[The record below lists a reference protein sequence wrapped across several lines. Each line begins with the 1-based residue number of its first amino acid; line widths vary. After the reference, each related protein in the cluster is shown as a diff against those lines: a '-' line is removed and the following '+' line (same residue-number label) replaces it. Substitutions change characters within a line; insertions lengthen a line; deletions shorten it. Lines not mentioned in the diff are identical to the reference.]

1 MPKISMKE
9 LEKFMK
15 DNPNSHATKAI
26 REQLKETSAPE
37 PNTGGCSESS
47 AGPGQI
53 RNTVSDL
60 AAEKVNKLHYEVLD
74 GFKDICVKA
83 IAIGQILVGQ
93 KDALKHGEWLKWVDT
108 QLEIGPRQVENYTKI
123 YHQRE
128 VVLESM
134 KELAKTGV
142 KPSFRK
148 MLMAA
153 TKKDNQTME
162 EYLKS
167 RKKNSPAF
175 TPMENKQRRKD
186 EKRVNEISTLA
197 RMYVDKEID
206 ENSLRALVLK
216 WNRDNPDNYELFVE
230 DVNKE
235 AKQIDEKKY
244 PDKFNNSP
252 SGKTNIMLSV
262 ETGLWDD
269 FVEFG
274 GGEVYL
280 ADYINDFLK
289 NYVIEQRSYRIAN

>member
-1 MPKISMKE
+1 MSKISMKE
-9 LEKFMK
+9 LSKFMRA
-15 DNPNSHATKAI
+15 NPDSYATQAI
-26 REQLKETSAPE
+26 KEQLEETPAPE
-37 PNTGGCSESS
+37 ANTGGSSELT

-60 AAEKVNKLHYEVLD
+60 AAEKVNKLHHEVLD
-74 GFKDICVKA
+74 SFKDICVKT

-93 KDALKHGEWLKWVDT
+93 KDALEHGEWIKWVDT
-108 QLEIGPRQVENYTKI
+108 QLEIGPRQVENYMKI
-123 YHQRE
+123 YHQRK
-128 VVLESM
+128 VVLESIE
-134 KELAKTGV
+134 ELAKTGV

-162 EYLKS
+162 GYLKNS
-167 RKKNSPAF
+167 KKNSPIP
-175 TPMENKQRRKD
+175 TPMEKKQRRKD

-197 RMYVDKEID
+197 KMYVDKEID

-262 ETGLWDD
+262 DADMWDG
-269 FVEFG
+269 FVKLG
-274 GGEVYL
+274 GGEAYL
-280 ADYINDFLK
+280 AEHVNEILT
-289 NYVIEQRSYRIAN
+289 NYVIEQKSYRIAN